1 MAARKPAPWVT
12 HERLDDEVIAINLE
26 TGAYFALDDVAA
38 DCWTLLVGSAST
50 EAVVD
55 AICSRYDVDRATAA
69 DDIERFIATLES
81 EGLLVA
87 DDDGADGSPAV
98 ELPPNGDRRAYVAPS
113 VNKFDDLE
121 ELLLLDPI
129 HEVDDVGW
137 PVARQ

>member
-1 MAARKPAPWVT
+1 MAVRKLASSVT

-26 TGAYFALDDVAA
+26 TGAYYALDDTAA
-38 DCWTLLVGSAST
+38 DCWTLLVGGVAT
-50 EAVVD
+50 DDIVATLCERYAVD
-55 AICSRYDVDRATAA
+55 ADTARRDLDA
-69 DDIERFIATLES
+69 FTAELEGD
-81 EGLLVA
+81 GLLLP
-87 DDDGADGSPAV
+87 DDAPPSAIDGA
-98 ELPPNGDRRAYVAPS
+98 LPPVAERRAYVVPV